1 MDLGI
6 KNKTALV
13 FGAGSGLGRAMAI
26 SLGKEGAKVAL
37 AGRNVANLEETA
49 KIIKAAGGQ
58 AYCIAWDL
66 ANLSA
71 IDGLFTQLEKE
82 LGPVDILVNNTGGPP
97 PATAAGQSTALW
109 IEKFQEMVL
118 SVIAIT
124 DRAIPGM
131 KQRGWGRVITS
142 TSSGAITPIA
152 NLGIS
157 NTLRASL
164 HAWSKTL
171 ARELAPH
178 GITANI
184 IAPGR
189 IATDRIRFLDESR
202 AKRENISLGDVEAD
216 SLKSIPMGR
225 LGRPEEY
232 GDTATFLASQVASYI
247 TGSVIRVD
255 GGNIPNI

>member
-13 FGAGSGLGRAMAI
+13 FGAGSGLGRAIAI

-37 AGRNVANLEETA
+37 AGRTMANLEKTA
-49 KIIKAAGGQ
+49 QAIEAAGGQ

-66 ANLSA
+66 GNLAA
-71 IDGLFTQLEKE
+71 IDELFTQIEKN

-131 KQRGWGRVITS
+131 KQRGWGRIITS
-142 TSSGAITPIA
+142 TSSGAIIPIA

-171 ARELAPH
+171 SRELAPH
-178 GITANI
+178 GITANVI
-184 IAPGR
+184 VPGR

-202 AKRENISLGDVEAD
+202 AKRENISLEDVEAD
-216 SLKSIPMGR
+216 SLKSIPIGR

-232 GDTATFLASQVASYI
+232 GDTVAFLASQVASYI

>member
-1 MDLGI
+1 M
-6 KNKTALV
+6 
-13 FGAGSGLGRAMAI
+13 
-26 SLGKEGAKVAL
+26 
-37 AGRNVANLEETA
+37 
-49 KIIKAAGGQ
+49 
-58 AYCIAWDL
+58 
-66 ANLSA
+66 
-71 IDGLFTQLEKE
+71 
-82 LGPVDILVNNTGGPP
+82 NNTGGPP

-171 ARELAPH
+171 SRELAPH

-184 IAPGR
+184 IVPGR

-202 AKRENISLGDVEAD
+202 AKRENISLEDVEAD

-232 GDTATFLASQVASYI
+232 GDTATFLASQAASYI

>member
-13 FGAGSGLGRAMAI
+13 FGAGSGLGRAIAL

-37 AGRNVANLEETA
+37 AGRTMANLEKTA
-49 KIIKAAGGQ
+49 QAIEAAGSK

-66 ANLSA
+66 GNLAA
-71 IDGLFTQLEKE
+71 IDELFTQIEKN

-142 TSSGAITPIA
+142 TSSGAIIPIA

-171 ARELAPH
+171 SRELAPH
-178 GITANI
+178 GITANVI
-184 IAPGR
+184 VPGR

-202 AKRENISLGDVEAD
+202 AKRENISLEDVEAD
-216 SLKSIPMGR
+216 SLKSIPIGR

-232 GDTATFLASQVASYI
+232 GDTVAFLASQVASYI

>member
-13 FGAGSGLGRAMAI
+13 FGAGSGLGRAIAL

-37 AGRNVANLEETA
+37 AGRTMANLEKTA
-49 KIIKAAGGQ
+49 QAIKAAGGQ
-58 AYCIAWDL
+58 SYCIAWDL
-66 ANLSA
+66 GNLAA
-71 IDGLFTQLEKE
+71 IDELFTQIEKN

-171 ARELAPH
+171 SRELAPH

-184 IAPGR
+184 IVPGR

-202 AKRENISLGDVEAD
+202 AKRENISLEDVEAD

-232 GDTATFLASQVASYI
+232 GDTATFLASQAASYI

>member
-13 FGAGSGLGRAMAI
+13 FGAGSGLGRAIAL

-37 AGRNVANLEETA
+37 AGRTMANLETTA
-49 KIIKAAGGQ
+49 QAIKAAGGQ

-66 ANLSA
+66 GNLA
-71 IDGLFTQLEKE
+71 TIDELFTQIEKN
-82 LGPVDILVNNTGGPP
+82 LGPIDILVNNTGGPP

-131 KQRGWGRVITS
+131 KQRGWGRIITS
-142 TSSGAITPIA
+142 TSSGAIIPIA

-171 ARELAPH
+171 SRELAPH
-178 GITANI
+178 GITANVI
-184 IAPGR
+184 VPGR

-202 AKRENISLGDVEAD
+202 AKRENISLEDVEAD
-216 SLKSIPMGR
+216 SLKSIPIGR

-232 GDTATFLASQVASYI
+232 GDTVAFLASQVASYI

>member
-13 FGAGSGLGRAMAI
+13 FGAGSGLGRAIAL

-37 AGRNVANLEETA
+37 AGRTMANLETTA
-49 KIIKAAGGQ
+49 QAIKAAGGQ

-66 ANLSA
+66 GNLA
-71 IDGLFTQLEKE
+71 TIDELFTQIEKN
-82 LGPVDILVNNTGGPP
+82 LGPIDILVNNTGGPP
-97 PATAAGQSTALW
+97 PATAAGQSPALW

-131 KQRGWGRVITS
+131 KQRGWGRIITS
-142 TSSGAITPIA
+142 TSSGAIIPIA

-171 ARELAPH
+171 SRELAPH
-178 GITANI
+178 GITANVI
-184 IAPGR
+184 VPGR

-202 AKRENISLGDVEAD
+202 AKRENISLEDVEAD
-216 SLKSIPMGR
+216 SLKSIPVGR

-232 GDTATFLASQVASYI
+232 GDTVAFLASQVASYI

>member
-13 FGAGSGLGRAMAI
+13 FGAGSGLGRAMAV

-131 KQRGWGRVITS
+131 KQRGWGRIITS

-184 IAPGR
+184 IVPGR

-232 GDTATFLASQVASYI
+232 GDTATFLASQAASYI

>member
-13 FGAGSGLGRAMAI
+13 FGAGSGLGRAMAL
-26 SLGKEGAKVAL
+26 SLSKEGAKVAL

-66 ANLSA
+66 GNLSA
-71 IDGLFTQLEKE
+71 IDELFTKIEKN

-131 KQRGWGRVITS
+131 KQRGWGRIITS
-142 TSSGAITPIA
+142 TSSGAIIPIA

-171 ARELAPH
+171 SRELAPH

-184 IAPGR
+184 IVPGR

-202 AKRENISLGDVEAD
+202 AKRENISLETVEAD
-216 SLKSIPMGR
+216 SLKSIPIGR

-232 GDTATFLASQVASYI
+232 GDTAAFLASQPASYI

>member
-13 FGAGSGLGRAMAI
+13 FGAGSGLGRAMAV

-37 AGRNVANLEETA
+37 AGRTVANLEETA

-58 AYCIAWDL
+58 AYCITWDL

-71 IDGLFTQLEKE
+71 IDGLFTQVEKE
-82 LGPVDILVNNTGGPP
+82 FGPVDILVNNTGGPP
-97 PATAAGQSTALW
+97 PATAAGQSTTLW

>member
-13 FGAGSGLGRAMAI
+13 FGAGSGLGRAMAV

-71 IDGLFTQLEKE
+71 IDSLFAQVEKD

-97 PATAAGQSTALW
+97 PTPAAGQSTALW

-131 KQRGWGRVITS
+131 KQRGWGRIITS
-142 TSSGAITPIA
+142 TSSGAITPIP
-152 NLGIS
+152 NLAIS

-184 IAPGR
+184 IVPGR

-202 AKRENISLGDVEAD
+202 AKRENKSVEDIEAD
-216 SLKSIPMGR
+216 SLKSIPIAR

-232 GDTATFLASQVASYI
+232 GDTAAFLASQSASYI

>member
-13 FGAGSGLGRAMAI
+13 FGSGSGLGRAMAV

-66 ANLSA
+66 GNLSA
-71 IDGLFTQLEKE
+71 IDELFTKIEKN

-131 KQRGWGRVITS
+131 KQRGWGRIITS
-142 TSSGAITPIA
+142 TSSGAIIPIA

-171 ARELAPH
+171 SRELAPH

-184 IAPGR
+184 IVPGR

-202 AKRENISLGDVEAD
+202 AKRENISLETVEAD
-216 SLKSIPMGR
+216 SLKSIPIGR

-232 GDTATFLASQVASYI
+232 GDTAAFLASQPASYI

>member
-13 FGAGSGLGRAMAI
+13 FGAGSGLGRAIAL

-37 AGRNVANLEETA
+37 AGRTMANLETTA
-49 KIIKAAGGQ
+49 QAIKSAGGQ
-58 AYCIAWDL
+58 AYCNAWDL
-66 ANLSA
+66 GNLAA
-71 IDGLFTQLEKE
+71 IDELFTQIEKN
-82 LGPVDILVNNTGGPP
+82 LGPIDILVNNTGGPP

-171 ARELAPH
+171 SRELAPH

-184 IAPGR
+184 IVPGR

-202 AKRENISLGDVEAD
+202 AKRENISLEDVEAD

>member
-13 FGAGSGLGRAMAI
+13 FGAGSGLGRAIAL

-37 AGRNVANLEETA
+37 AGRTMANLETTA
-49 KIIKAAGGQ
+49 QAIKAAGGQ

-66 ANLSA
+66 GNLAA
-71 IDGLFTQLEKE
+71 IDELFTQIEKN
-82 LGPVDILVNNTGGPP
+82 LGPIDILVNNTGGPP

-131 KQRGWGRVITS
+131 KQRGWGRIITS
-142 TSSGAITPIA
+142 TSSGAIIPIA

-171 ARELAPH
+171 SRELAPH
-178 GITANI
+178 GITANVI
-184 IAPGR
+184 VPGR

-202 AKRENISLGDVEAD
+202 AKRENISLETVEAD
-216 SLKSIPMGR
+216 SLRSIPIGR

-232 GDTATFLASQVASYI
+232 GDTAAFLASQPASYI

>member
-37 AGRNVANLEETA
+37 AGRTVANLEETA
-49 KIIKAAGGQ
+49 SIIKAAGGQ
-58 AYCIAWDL
+58 AHCIAWDL
-66 ANLSA
+66 ANLSG
-71 IDGLFTQLEKE
+71 IDALFTQVEKE

-97 PATAAGQSTALW
+97 PTPAAGQSTTLW

-131 KQRGWGRVITS
+131 KQRGWGRIITS
-142 TSSGAITPIA
+142 TSSGAITPIP
-152 NLGIS
+152 NLAIS

-171 ARELAPH
+171 ARELAPMASPPTSSCQAESPQ
-178 GITANI
+178 TAF
-184 IAPGR
+184 A
-189 IATDRIRFLDESR
+189 F
-202 AKRENISLGDVEAD
+202 
-216 SLKSIPMGR
+216 
-225 LGRPEEY
+225 
-232 GDTATFLASQVASYI
+232 
-247 TGSVIRVD
+247 
-255 GGNIPNI
+255 

>member
-13 FGAGSGLGRAMAI
+13 FGAGSGLGRAMAV

-66 ANLSA
+66 AKLDT
-71 IDGLFTQLEKE
+71 IDSLFTQVEKD

-97 PATAAGQSTALW
+97 PTPAAGQSTALW

-131 KQRGWGRVITS
+131 KQRG
-142 TSSGAITPIA
+142 
-152 NLGIS
+152 L
-157 NTLRASL
+157 SL
-164 HAWSKTL
+164 IH
-171 ARELAPH
+171 
-178 GITANI
+178 I
-184 IAPGR
+184 
-189 IATDRIRFLDESR
+189 
-202 AKRENISLGDVEAD
+202 
-216 SLKSIPMGR
+216 
-225 LGRPEEY
+225 
-232 GDTATFLASQVASYI
+232 
-247 TGSVIRVD
+247 
-255 GGNIPNI
+255 